1 MPSAIRGLSAGVD
14 NAGSSTADSAAA
26 SPCRGRARGS
36 PARRRLTRPRCPVPA
51 AHVGDCVESPVKWSE
66 LPSRIAQQ
74 HDFAF
79 DDHKARGQDSKA
91 APSART
97 DTAVRLHSRTSDTHS
112 QRFEWGHDELLTDVA
127 EPVPRGAR
135 PGAGDQVVPRREQ
148 KVEGPSTVDGDVSG

>member
-1 MPSAIRGLSAGVD
+1 MGGLCRIARQNGLS
-14 NAGSSTADSAAA
+14 
-26 SPCRGRARGS
+26 
-36 PARRRLTRPRCPVPA
+36 CPV
-51 AHVGDCVESPVKWSE
+51 S
-66 LPSRIAQQ
+66 IAEQ

-97 DTAVRLHSRTSDTHS
+97 HTAVRLHSRTSDTHS

-148 KVEGPSTVDGDVSG
+148 KVEGPAPLTETSAGTP